1 MKKLSL
7 KIIAATIDGA
17 IVQGSAGLPIT
28 NVVVKPRRI
37 TPNALLFDIRRRK
50 QDHSIDYHRNFPY
63 ALVTSRAHDFYGLGD
78 NVTLVRVAKVS
89 EAYWKFINFY
99 RNLFAIPVIG
109 VTGTCGKT
117 TTKEMVKQILAGTY
131 QTNATYKSYNA
142 LFRNLNYLLEINDQ
156 TQAAVY
162 EMGVAYPGDLK
173 TASRY
178 FQPQVGI
185 ITNIGIDH
193 LQAFGSLE
201 AYIKAK
207 AELLEGL
214 GPQGTVVLN
223 GDDPNIRT
231 IDLSNFKGKVCY
243 FGFGEQCQLQIVN
256 VRHGNANISC
266 DLQYDGR
273 PYRLVIPGHAEF
285 NVYNAAA
292 AIGATQA
299 VGIKVADACARLST
313 FQNVEKHFEFNPGI
327 NGSTIIDDTW
337 STNPTS
343 IEAALKLLKSFSQ
356 GKKSIAVLGKV
367 SLLGSQSNHYHY
379 QIGARCAALELDQLI
394 VIGDGADLI
403 GHGALQNGMPP
414 DRVAFCRDS
423 DATYELL
430 KNWLDPE
437 TIALVKTSMLT
448 SYSNLMAKLIVRNS
462 DKKS

>member
-7 KIIAATIDGA
+7 AIIATTIDGK
-17 IVQGSAGLPIT
+17 IVQGSDNLPIA

-37 TPNALLFDIRRRK
+37 TPNALLFDIRREK
-50 QDHSIDYHRNFPY
+50 QQNSVHYQRNFPY
-63 ALVTSRAHDFYGLGD
+63 ALVTSRAGDFRGLGD
-78 NVTLVRVAKVS
+78 NVTLVQVAKVS
-89 EAYWKFINFY
+89 EAYWKFIDFY

-117 TTKEMVKQILAGTY
+117 TTKEMIKHILAETY
-131 QTNATYKSYNA
+131 QINATYKSYNA
-142 LFRNLNYLLEINDQ
+142 LFRNLNYLLDINDR

-173 TASRY
+173 TSCRY

-193 LQAFGSLE
+193 LQAFRSLD

-214 GPQGTVVLN
+214 GPQGTILLN

-231 IDLSNFKGKVCY
+231 IDLSNFKGKVSY
-243 FGFGEQCQLQIVN
+243 FGFGEQCHFKIAK

-266 DLQYDGR
+266 DLQYGGR
-273 PYRLVIPGHAEF
+273 RYRLAIPGHAEF

-299 VGIKVADACARLST
+299 VGINVGDACDRLST
-313 FQNVEKHFEFNPGI
+313 FQNVEKHFEFNQGI

-343 IEAALKLLKSFSQ
+343 IEAALKLLKFFSQ
-356 GKKSIAVLGKV
+356 GKKSIAVLGRV
-367 SLLGSQSNHYHY
+367 SLLGAQSNHYHY
-379 QIGARCAALELDQLI
+379 QIGEKCAALGLDHLI

-403 GHGALQNGMPP
+403 GHGALQNGMDP
-414 DRVAFCRDS
+414 DRVSFCRDS

-430 KNWLDPE
+430 QNCLDKE

-448 SYSNLMAKLIVRNS
+448 SYANLMEKLIVRNHN
-462 DKKS
+462 